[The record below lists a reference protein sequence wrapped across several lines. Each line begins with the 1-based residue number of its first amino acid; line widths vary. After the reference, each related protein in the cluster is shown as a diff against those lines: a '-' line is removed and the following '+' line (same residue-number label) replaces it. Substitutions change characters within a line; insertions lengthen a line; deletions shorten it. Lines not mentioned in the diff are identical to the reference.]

1 MVKGEIERDRN
12 ARGRVGEYLTAHEGA
27 EEDKLCSEQV
37 QKKEK
42 KTKTKRLGR
51 EKVMRE
57 T

>member
-12 ARGRVGEYLTAHEGA
+12 ARGRVGEYLTAHEGT